1 MRKLSCASRLAGVL
15 VALLFAAAAQAGER
29 VALLIGNS
37 EYSRPEMALPNPQN
51 DSRALGAALRRM
63 GFRVT
68 VANNQTLDQMETALA
83 EFEQTARDAEFALFF
98 YAGHGVQI
106 KGENYLIGT
115 GLANTASSELNRAS
129 LKMSAV
135 RAAFENARPQIG
147 MLILDACRNNPFTD
161 SGEFP
166 PGLVRTRGGAGL
178 LIAYATDPGNVAYD
192 GIGENSVFTKAL
204 LDNIETPGLDVRLML
219 GRVRQQVLLETRGQ
233 QIPWVEE
240 AVLGEHY
247 FVPAA
252 PGAAPPDAVADDM
265 ALWRTVSGKADPQAL
280 RRYLEAYPNGL
291 FAEFA
296 RDRISRLAAAERAPR
311 APSPDPERTSAAMIL
326 ASADLTQ
333 VSAALTAL
341 GLLSGERDLTR
352 ALPEDIAP
360 ALEGY
365 RQQLADP
372 SALNLE
378 QLFTDATRLSMF
390 MGATTLQR
398 IRTDIVAL
406 RSVERTLTVAND
418 ALNQIAAIAADNPAA
433 LPVLQQAK
441 NDVDAIR
448 LSRAQILR
456 RLDYS
461 RTTYDEILQRAAAF
475 VPPTASVALIGSDER
490 ARELNPNIDRRFEQ
504 DAGLFLK
511 HVFQTDDSRK
521 GSYAWM
527 TDLLPQS

>member
-1 MRKLSCASRLAGVL
+1 MRTLTCATRLAGVL
-15 VALLFAAAAQAGER
+15 VFLLFAVAAQAGER

-37 EYSRPEMALPNPQN
+37 EYSRPEMTLPNPQN

-68 VANNQTLDQMETALA
+68 VANNQTLDQMEAALA
-83 EFEQTARDAEFALFF
+83 EFEETARDAEFALFF

-106 KGENYLIGT
+106 NGENYLIGT

-135 RAAFENARPQIG
+135 RAAFENAKPQIG

-166 PGLVRTRGGAGL
+166 PGLVRTRGGAGM

-247 FVPAA
+247 FVPAD
-252 PGAAPPDAVADDM
+252 PGATPPDAVADDM
-265 ALWRTVSGKADPQAL
+265 ALWRAVSGQTDPQAF
-280 RRYLEAYPNGL
+280 RRYLDAYPNGL

-296 RDRISRLAAAERAPR
+296 RDRISVLAAAERAPR
-311 APSPDPERTSAAMIL
+311 PAADPERTSAAIL

-360 ALEGY
+360 ALDGY

-372 SALNLE
+372 AALNLE

-406 RSVERTLTVAND
+406 RSVERTLTIAND

-475 VPPTASVALIGSDER
+475 VPPTASVALIGSDDR
-490 ARELNPNIDRRFEQ
+490 SRELNPNIDRRFEQ

-511 HVFQTDDSRK
+511 HVFETDESRK